1 MMPARRSVAKSC
13 SRNCTGTW
21 RRRASSPIGT
31 GSKLLLVASSASA
44 STAYGDLLVIEII
57 ARDCRAL
64 RQHPI
69 VVDLQPAALGGD
81 QHGLGAVDGAELAV
95 DVVQVGAH
103 GARRERELVRD
114 LLVDLAFGE
123 SLQHPQLAARER
135 ARTDVAPALDG
146 GAGKLVHHAPELLRP
161 EAHAARCPQQLTG
174 RDAASLLVVREHV
187 GQA

>member
-1 MMPARRSVAKSC
+1 MMPARRRVAKSC

-31 GSKLLLVASSASA
+31 GSELLLVASSASA
-44 STAYGDLLVIEII
+44 STAYGDLLVIGII

-81 QHGLGAVDGAELAV
+81 QDGLGAVDSAELAV

-114 LLVDLAFGE
+114 LLVDLAFGQP
-123 SLQHPQLAARER
+123 LQHAQLAARER
-135 ARTDVAPALDG
+135 AGVDVALALARR
-146 GAGKLVHHAPELLRP
+146 AGQFIHHAAQLARA
-161 EAHAARCPQQLTG
+161 EA
-174 RDAASLLVVREHV
+174 
-187 GQA
+187 